1 MVVESG
7 GCHHHLGGLGVQ
19 KNVVAAEG
27 GQEGGTDDPVSA
39 RGEIGCAKG

>member
-1 MVVESG
+1 MAVTIIWGVL
-7 GCHHHLGGLGVQ
+7 GCK
-19 KNVVAAEG
+19 KNVVAAGG